1 MTTGTG
7 SVIQGTEVSSINLM
21 RSMESHS
28 PMAASTLDMTEQ
40 LGTNS
45 VESVAFGV
53 IKLVV
58 YDALYISGEAQVF
71 QRSQIQM
78 FSYLARFC
86 RC

>member
-7 SVIQGTEVSSINLM
+7 SVIQETEVSSINLM

-53 IKLVV
+53 TKLVM
-58 YDALYISGEAQVF
+58 YYALYSSGKAQAF
-71 QRSQIQM
+71 PGS
-78 FSYLARFC
+78 
-86 RC
+86 